1 MCCGSEAREMSSLYH
16 FHATTARGLE
26 EILAAELS
34 DLGAEDATVGPAVV
48 NFSGDLALGY
58 KACLW
63 SRTASRILLRIATV
77 AAPDPETLRRSVRD
91 LPWLRHL
98 SPDGTLAVSYTGRG
112 SAITHTNYGAQLVKD
127 GVVDRLRD
135 DTGRR
140 PSVDRDSPDLR
151 LAVHALGDSATVS
164 VDLAGRALHRRG
176 WRREIGAA
184 PLKETL
190 AAGLLYVADWP
201 TIAEA
206 GGGLL
211 DPMCGTGTLLIEAA
225 LMAAGTAPGALW
237 ASDTPG
243 GWLGHDRD
251 LWRHFVRDARER
263 DGRGTMKLPPIVGTD
278 RDRGMIR
285 SSLRHVETAG
295 LTGLVHV
302 ERRDVSDTGAPGDT
316 PGLVITNPPYGERV
330 GEVEQLGALYAA
342 LGDRLKA
349 EFPGWTAWVLSGN
362 KEIGKRLGL
371 KVTRRVPVWNG
382 PLECRLLCVPLR
394 TREED
399 AAAAAVRPGPKPL
412 TGGAEMLANRLL
424 KNLAKVRKRAR
435 REGVHCYRFYDRDL
449 PEYALTADWYDGWV
463 HVQEYP
469 RPKDLPDAV
478 ARSRLDE
485 AQRAFARVLELPR
498 REISVKRRERGHGAE
513 RYRKQAEVGAL
524 RPAREGG
531 LELLVNPTDYFDA
544 GLFLDHR
551 LLRAR
556 LRSEAR
562 GKRFLNL
569 FAYTGAATV
578 AAAGGNAAVTLT
590 VDKSNTYL
598 EWAKKNMARNGFTD
612 PKRHSFVHADVVRWA
627 RGPRGQWDIILLDPP
642 SYSASKGM
650 EGSFEIQRDHV
661 SLVKDVAALL
671 APEGVLYFSNNK
683 RGFKMERD
691 ALRGLAVEEITAST
705 IPFDFARN
713 PRIHNAWRITRS

>member
-1 MCCGSEAREMSSLYH
+1 MSATH
-16 FHATTARGLE
+16 RFHATTARGLE
-26 EILAAELS
+26 EILAAELC
-34 DLGAEDATVGPAVV
+34 DLGAVDATPGPAVV
-48 NFSGDLALGY
+48 TFSGDLALGY
-58 KACLW
+58 RACLW
-63 SRTASRILLRIATV
+63 SRTASRVLLELAQV
-77 AAPDPETLRRSVRD
+77 DAADPEGLRQGVRD

-112 SAITHTNYGAQLVKD
+112 AAITHTNYGAQLVKD

-140 PSVDRDSPDLR
+140 PSVDRDTPDLR
-151 LAVHALGDSATVS
+151 LAVHALGDRATIS
-164 VDLAGRALHRRG
+164 VDLAGQALHRRG

-190 AAGLLYVADWP
+190 AAGLLLVAGWP
-201 TIAEA
+201 EIAA
-206 GGGLL
+206 RGGGLL

-225 LMAAGTAPGALW
+225 LMATGTAPGALW
-237 ASDTPG
+237 AVDEPG

-251 LWRHFVRDARER
+251 LWRALVRDARER
-263 DGRGTMKLPPIVGTD
+263 DGRGTAKIPPIMGTD

-285 SSLRHVETAG
+285 SALRHVETAKLKG
-295 LTGLVHV
+295 VVHV
-302 ERRDVSDTGAPGDT
+302 ERRELNDAEAPGDV

-330 GEVEQLGALYAA
+330 GEIEQLGALYAA
-342 LGDRLKA
+342 LGDQLKQG
-349 EFPGWTAWVLSGN
+349 FPGWTAWVLSGN
-362 KEIGKRLGL
+362 TELGKRLGL
-371 KVTRRVPVWNG
+371 TVTRRVPVWNG

-399 AAAAAVRPGPKPL
+399 AAAAAGRPERKPL
-412 TGGAEMLANRLL
+412 TGGAEMLANRLK
-424 KNLAKVRKRAR
+424 KNLAKVRKQAR
-435 REGVHCYRFYDRDL
+435 KEGVHCYRIYDRDL

-463 HVQEYP
+463 HIQEYP
-469 RPKDLPDAV
+469 RPKELPDPV
-478 ARSRLDE
+478 ARTRLEE
-485 AQRAFARVLELPR
+485 AQRAFARALEIPR

-513 RYRKQAEVGAL
+513 RYRKQEELGEL

-556 LRSEAR
+556 IRAEAR

-590 VDKSNTYL
+590 VDMSNTYL

-612 PKRHSFVHADVVRWA
+612 PDRHSYVRADVVRWA
-627 RGPRGQWDIILLDPP
+627 RGPRGLWDLILLDPP

-650 EGSFEIQRDHV
+650 EDSFEVQRDHI
-661 SLVKDVAALL
+661 SLLKDVAALL
-671 APEGVLYFSNNK
+671 APGGVLYFSNNK
-683 RGFKMERD
+683 RGFKMEAD
-691 ALRGLAVEEITAST
+691 ALRGLAIEDITSST

-713 PRIHNAWRITRS
+713 PRIHNAWRITKS